1 MENKDLALQATN
13 GLNRFVN
20 QAPQGPGIQSEDH
33 YGDLISKQNGS
44 LSSEMV
50 KNKGKEYKGKLE

>member
-1 MENKDLALQATN
+1 MGNTEIRPQAQN
-13 GLNRFVN
+13 GSNRFVS

-33 YGDLISKQNGS
+33 YGDLFSKQSGS

-50 KNKGKEYKGKLE
+50 KRKGKEYRGKLV

>member
-1 MENKDLALQATN
+1 MVNNEIAPQATN
-13 GLNRFVN
+13 GLNEFIN

-33 YGDLISKQNGS
+33 YGDLFAKQSGS

-50 KNKGKEYKGKLE
+50 KRKGLEYKGKLD